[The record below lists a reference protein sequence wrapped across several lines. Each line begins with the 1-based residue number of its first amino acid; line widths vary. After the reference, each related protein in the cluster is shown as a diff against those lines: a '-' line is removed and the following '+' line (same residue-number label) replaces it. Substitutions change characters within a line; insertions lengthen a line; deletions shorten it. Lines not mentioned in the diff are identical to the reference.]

1 MSLCLPGNYISTTD
15 RLNSRGRKILVP
27 ILVLVLPV
35 GVFVFFGEEA
45 RAQQPEP
52 QHTATTY
59 EIVVEQMTKA
69 APLDTSRIE
78 KLPVETSAGRGSPGR
93 QARAGRPTKSRNP
106 DRRRTCA
113 ARPQLLAWLHASG
126 RAKAL
131 VEGGSFRT
139 CPLFDLCFAKHRT
152 AYEDRLLR

>member
-1 MSLCLPGNYISTTD
+1 M
-15 RLNSRGRKILVP
+15 
-27 ILVLVLPV
+27 LVLAV

-45 RAQQPEP
+45 RAQQSEP

-59 EIVVEQMTKA
+59 EIAAEQMTRA
-69 APLDTSRIE
+69 APLETSRIE

-106 DRRRTCA
+106 DLRRTCA
-113 ARPQLLAWLHASG
+113 ARPQLLAWLHVSG

-131 VEGGSFRT
+131 VEGRSFRT
-139 CPLFDLCFAKHRT
+139 RPLVDLCFAKHRT